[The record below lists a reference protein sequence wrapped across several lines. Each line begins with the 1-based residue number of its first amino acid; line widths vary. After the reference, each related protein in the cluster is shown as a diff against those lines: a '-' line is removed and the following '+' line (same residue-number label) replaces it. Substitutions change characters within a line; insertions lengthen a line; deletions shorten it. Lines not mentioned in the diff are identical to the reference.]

1 MENIKLGFIIICWI
15 LIFVVEF
22 VYYIVIKIYIHIR
35 HEHEM
40 QCSQI
45 SIKYPV
51 TNLTELM
58 PMNLNESIVHAHVN
72 YRCNQVIKG
81 VIVNHF

>member
-1 MENIKLGFIIICWI
+1 
-15 LIFVVEF
+15 
-22 VYYIVIKIYIHIR
+22 
-35 HEHEM
+35 M

-58 PMNLNESIVHAHVN
+58 PMNLNESIVYAHVN
-72 YRCNQVIKG
+72 YRHNQVIKG